1 MAKKYEQKTDL
12 ILTAVRSLILIVHL
26 EKKNTAVHMRSVFAT
41 TLIAQKMMLTP
52 NIYRMKTAQISNP

>member
-12 ILTAVRSLILIVHL
+12 MFTAVRSLILIVHL

-41 TLIAQKMMLTP
+41 TLVAYIPVQTNK
-52 NIYRMKTAQISNP
+52 IS